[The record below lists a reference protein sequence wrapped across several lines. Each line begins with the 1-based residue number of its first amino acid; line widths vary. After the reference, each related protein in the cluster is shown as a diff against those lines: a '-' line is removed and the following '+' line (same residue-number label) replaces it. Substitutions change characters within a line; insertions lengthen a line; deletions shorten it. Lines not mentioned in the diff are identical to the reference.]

1 MFFCFKE
8 FNIFILLIKKNKI
21 DLIFI
26 IYQYFVFKKMKAKYS
41 FDNAKQNVISSKQAY
56 SLQGET
62 RSANVSTNMISSGSN
77 DAYDMGPNNKR
88 KV

>member
-1 MFFCFKE
+1 
-8 FNIFILLIKKNKI
+8 
-21 DLIFI
+21 
-26 IYQYFVFKKMKAKYS
+26 MKAKYS